1 MEHFTTGSPFWAN
14 SHCTKRTCN
23 GGLWYMMAGCLSCA
37 GLGAEYLITLLDAA
51 KTGCSALFLYS
62 FCSWSSQGQTW
73 ICPWLFGKSVRQI
86 SWKLDAV
93 KLHLLNRC
101 WLHSLERPSWTHFL
115 AVWGTKS
122 RRTEILSAKEPRNWE
137 VNCSSNS
144 ELTTMN
150 STSSSSGP
158 LFVTLTVSHSWHR
171 NNPPALCWWEQNRI
185 FVGALWGSTLDEAMF

>member
-23 GGLWYMMAGCLSCA
+23 GGLWYDGGMSQLCWAGSWIPHNFAWCRENSVFCIVLVFDLDQVKGKLGFVLAFWKISAADFLETWCCQITFVESVLA
-37 GLGAEYLITLLDAA
+37 SFPGKAFLNVFSHGL
-51 KTGCSALFLYS
+51 
-62 FCSWSSQGQTW
+62 
-73 ICPWLFGKSVRQI
+73 RQ
-86 SWKLDAV
+86 KV
-93 KLHLLNRC
+93 EENGNFECK
-101 WLHSLERPSWTHFL
+101 
-115 AVWGTKS
+115 GTK
-122 RRTEILSAKEPRNWE
+122 NWE

>member
-37 GLGAEYLITLLDAA
+37 GLGAEFLITLLDAA
-51 KTGCSALFLYS
+51 KTGCSALFLFVFLILIKS
-62 FCSWSSQGQTW
+62 RANLDLSL
-73 ICPWLFGKSVRQI
+73 LFGKSVRQI

-115 AVWGTKS
+115 TVWGRKS

>member
-1 MEHFTTGSPFWAN
+1 MLEVIWALCMYSGTLIVHINLFIALHQFYNALKWWTSGTSYEWLDISVHTRTGHQYQIRVCDDHFDCFCLVSW
-14 SHCTKRTCN
+14 TKKSSGARSGQIPIAQN
-23 GGLWYMMAGCLSCA
+23 ADAMVFFDMMA
-37 GLGAEYLITLLDAA
+37 
-51 KTGCSALFLYS
+51 FLN
-62 FCSWSSQGQTW
+62 
-73 ICPWLFGKSVRQI
+73 
-86 SWKLDAV
+86 A
-93 KLHLLNRC
+93 
-101 WLHSLERPSWTHFL
+101 FL
-115 AVWGTKS
+115 TVWGRKS
-122 RRTEILSAKEPRNWE
+122 RRTEILSAKEPRSWE